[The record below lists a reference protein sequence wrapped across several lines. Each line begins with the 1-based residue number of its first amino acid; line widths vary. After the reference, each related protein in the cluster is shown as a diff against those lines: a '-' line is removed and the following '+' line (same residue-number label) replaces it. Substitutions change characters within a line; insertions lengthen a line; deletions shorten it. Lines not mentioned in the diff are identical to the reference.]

1 MKKILILSLLALPAL
16 ATAEVHFYGDLKAGV
31 EASSTKY
38 GSHRISNNGVSD
50 MGSYVGMRGSHPIG
64 GSNDVLWQVEQD
76 APLGSKTGAKDTW
89 RSRNQGSGETYIG
102 FGR

>member
-1 MKKILILSLLALPAL
+1 MKKILILSLLALPVL
-16 ATAEVHFYGDLKAGV
+16 ATAEVHFYGDLKSGV
-31 EASSTKY
+31 EASNTQY

-64 GSNDVLWQVEQD
+64 GSNNVLWQVEQD
-76 APLGSKTGAKDTW
+76 APLGKADAKDTW
-89 RSRNQGSGETYIG
+89 RSRSQGSGETYIG

>member
-31 EASSTKY
+31 EASNTQY

-64 GSNDVLWQVEQD
+64 SSNNVL
-76 APLGSKTGAKDTW
+76 
-89 RSRNQGSGETYIG
+89 
-102 FGR
+102 

>member
-16 ATAEVHFYGDLKAGV
+16 AAAEVHFYGDLKAGV
-31 EASSTKY
+31 EASNTKY

-50 MGSYVGMRGSHPIG
+50 MGSYVGG
-64 GSNDVLWQVEQD
+64 GNDVLWQVEQD
-76 APLGSKTGAKDTW
+76 TPLGSKTGAKDTW